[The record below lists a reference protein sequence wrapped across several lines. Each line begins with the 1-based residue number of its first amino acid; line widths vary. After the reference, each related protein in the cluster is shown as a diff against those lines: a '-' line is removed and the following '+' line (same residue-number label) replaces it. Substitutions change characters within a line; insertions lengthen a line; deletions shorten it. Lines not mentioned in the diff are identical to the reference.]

1 MQCSQPAASQSRR
14 GLMMH
19 AGTHAAWACGR
30 PAEEGCNQVPTRQ
43 GAWHMRHSEK
53 AATECRKPV
62 SGRQHVLTAA
72 ALLELPSGGERQAA
86 AAAGVH
92 AAAAA
97 AAVRRGQKG
106 QCYCAARLL
115 RGAAIISRAC
125 FLSSRHLRTGQSCY
139 HQGERGKEPRETA
152 LRRSIHRSRAH
163 CGVVNLAL
171 SSNPIPS
178 ISCCIS
184 GPPRRVS

>member
-1 MQCSQPAASQSRR
+1 
-14 GLMMH
+14 MH

-106 QCYCAARLL
+106 HTGTVLL
-115 RGAAIISRAC
+115 RGSVVARSSYHQSRLLFKFTAPEGWPKL
-125 FLSSRHLRTGQSCY
+125 LSSR
-139 HQGERGKEPRETA
+139 ERGKEPRETA
-152 LRRSIHRSRAH
+152 LRRSMHRSRAH